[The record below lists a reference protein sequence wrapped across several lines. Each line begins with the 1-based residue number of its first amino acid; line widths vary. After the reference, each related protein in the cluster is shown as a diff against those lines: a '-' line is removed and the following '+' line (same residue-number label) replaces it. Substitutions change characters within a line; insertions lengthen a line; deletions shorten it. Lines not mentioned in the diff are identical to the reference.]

1 VAPKFKQL
9 RGLKVVVESVEYD
22 PTLPAPKDKPYP
34 FAYYISI
41 HNDSRHT
48 VSFFGR
54 KWILEEELGP
64 TLVVEGD
71 GIVGQFPKLEPGEVF
86 SYNSYHTISQ
96 GCVASGAFFGTAEDG
111 TPVAVKVPSFHM
123 TPPEDHLTLEDI
135 PF

>member
-1 VAPKFKQL
+1 MAPRFKQL

-22 PTLPAPKDKPYP
+22 PTLPAPEDKPYP
-34 FAYYISI
+34 FAYHISI
-41 HNDSRHT
+41 HNNSRHT

-54 KWILEEELGP
+54 KWVLEEELGP

-86 SYNSYHTISQ
+86 TYNSYHTISL
-96 GCVASGAFFGTAEDG
+96 GCMACGAFFGTTEDG
-111 TPVAVKVPSFHM
+111 TPVAVKVPHFHM
-123 TPPEDHLTLEDI
+123 TPPGDSESLQDL